1 MGILM
6 VLSIILLIAIILAV
20 VAVVLYNIFEFETFG
35 DIALGSMRIMLITF
49 LMILG
54 SSLITYNNEVNNDA
68 QWERQSSG
76 IIAEI
81 SDNQYVIETDEEYIY
96 QTIYYSDTGKPTEE
110 YVSIDKNED
119 TYVEFVNVESSETA
133 TYTIFTA
140 NNQTK
145 YVFYI
150 PEWKTIQSK
159 KRHLYNASFLYFY

>member
-6 VLSIILLIAIILAV
+6 VLSIILLIVAGWIV
-20 VAVVLYNIFEFETFG
+20 VCFKVSNSCEFRKPFQFVTFIFG
-35 DIALGSMRIMLITF
+35 GSMFVALIT
-49 LMILG
+49 LLII
-54 SSLITYNNEVNNDA
+54 SSLITYNNEGNNDA

-81 SDNQYVIETDEEYIY
+81 SDNKYVIETDEEYIY
-96 QTIYYSDTGKPTEE
+96 QTIYYSDTGKPAEE

-150 PEWKTIQSK
+150 PE
-159 KRHLYNASFLYFY
+159 

>member
-6 VLSIILLIAIILAV
+6 VLSIILLIATILTAV
-20 VAVVLYNIFEFETFG
+20 GFVLSNFCDFEAFEY
-35 DIALGSMRIMLITF
+35 IALGSMCIMLITL
-49 LMILG
+49 LMMLV
-54 SSLITYNNEVNNDA
+54 SSLITYNNKGNNDA

-76 IIAEI
+76 IIVEI

-140 NNQTK
+140 NNETK

-150 PEWKTIQSK
+150 PE
-159 KRHLYNASFLYFY
+159 